1 MSAGRTRLEIGTYG
15 DIGTKRTAAGTVRAE
30 ARFRDWD
37 GEVRKV
43 TATAS
48 TSKAAKHALRRK
60 LAQRSTATGLG
71 TVLSPESTV
80 AQLVAAWLE
89 DVQVRTDLADGT
101 KDLYA
106 REVNSLIL
114 PHLKSL
120 RLREVT
126 VGRVDQF
133 IKRQATVSYAH
144 AKHSRRML
152 SMMFN
157 FALRHDAV
165 QHNPVA
171 GASRLKAPK
180 KKPQS
185 LTFHQL
191 EQVRHAAAQWRTGK
205 SVSGPRPDGQVRDV
219 IEVLLGTSDRIGEA
233 LALRKCDI
241 DDSRA
246 ADRLPM
252 RVMIAGTLVVIK
264 GKGVY
269 RQDHP
274 KTSNSRRSLEV
285 PEFTAE
291 VVRRRLKLI
300 EEKGL
305 PDDHLLFFTRRHTP
319 LAPNNV
325 RRTLRKMLKDAGLT
339 ELKVTPHTF
348 RRTSGTTIARATD
361 AKTAA
366 EVMGNSEEI
375 AERHYIEPELPKPH
389 PAPAIH
395 LKSLA
400 PGTVAHSGPDR
411 DQARS
416 SV

>member
-1 MSAGRTRLEIGTYG
+1 MSAGRSRLEIGTYG
-15 DIGTKRTAAGTVRAE
+15 DISTASTPAGTIRAE

-43 TATAS
+43 TAVGPTV
-48 TSKAAKHALRRK
+48 KAAKQALRQK
-60 LAQRSTATGLG
+60 LARRSTATGFG
-71 TVLSPESTV
+71 TTLSPESTV
-80 AQLVAAWLE
+80 AELAAAWLE

-126 VGRVDQF
+126 VGRIDQF

-144 AKHSRRML
+144 AKHSRRMV

-165 QHNPVA
+165 HMNPVA
-171 GASRLKAPK
+171 GAARLAAPK
-180 KKPQS
+180 RKPKA
-185 LTFHQL
+185 LTYGEI
-191 EQVRHAAAQWRTGK
+191 EQVRDAARTWRTGK
-205 SVSGPRPDGQVRDV
+205 SVNGPRPDGQVRDV

-241 DDSRA
+241 DDSRV
-246 ADRLPM
+246 ADDLPM
-252 RVMIAGTLVVIK
+252 RVTVVGTLVVIK

-269 RQDHP
+269 RQDFP
-274 KTSNSRRSLEV
+274 KTSNSRRTLEV
-285 PEFTAE
+285 PEFAAE
-291 VVRRRLKLI
+291 VIRRRLKII
-300 EEKGL
+300 EDKGM
-305 PDDHLLFFTRRHTP
+305 DEAHLLFFTRRDTP

-325 RRTLRKMLKDAGLT
+325 RRTLRKMLADAGLSDL
-339 ELKVTPHTF
+339 EVSPHTF
-348 RRTSGTTIARATD
+348 RRTSGTVIARATD

-366 EVMGNSEEI
+366 EVMGNTEDV
-375 AERHYIEPELPKPH
+375 AQRHYIEPEAPVPH
-389 PAPAIH
+389 TAPAIH

-400 PGTVAHSGPDR
+400 PRSVSDAADDSEVAL
-411 DQARS
+411 
-416 SV
+416 

>member
-1 MSAGRTRLEIGTYG
+1 MSTGRTRLEIGTYG
-15 DIGTKRTAAGTVRAE
+15 DISTTRTAAGTVRAE

-43 TATAS
+43 TATGS
-48 TSKAAKHALRRK
+48 TVKTAKQALRQK
-60 LAQRSTATGLG
+60 LVRRNTATGLG
-71 TVLSPESTV
+71 TVLTPESTV
-80 AQLVAAWLE
+80 AQLAAAWLE
-89 DVQVRTDLADGT
+89 DVEVRTDLAPGT

-106 REVNSLIL
+106 REVRSLIL

-120 RLREVT
+120 RLREAT

-152 SMMFN
+152 SMLFN

-165 QHNPVA
+165 HHNPVA
-171 GASRLKAPK
+171 GASRLKSPNR
-180 KKPQS
+180 KPQS
-185 LTFHQL
+185 LTYHQI
-191 EQVRHAAAQWRTGK
+191 EQVRRAAATWRTGK

-241 DDSRA
+241 DDSRLA
-246 ADRLPM
+246 EELPM
-252 RVMIAGTLVVIK
+252 LVTVAGTLVVIK

-274 KTSNSRRSLEV
+274 KTSNSRRTLEV

-291 VVRRRLKLI
+291 VIRRRLQVI
-300 EEKGL
+300 EDKGL
-305 PDDHLLFFTRRHTP
+305 PDDHLLFFTRNDTP
-319 LAPNNV
+319 LSPNNV

-339 ELKVTPHTF
+339 DFKVTPHSF

-366 EVMGNSEEI
+366 EVMGNTEEI
-375 AERHYIEPELPKPH
+375 AERHYIEPEQPKPN

-400 PGTVAHSGPDR
+400 PGASTGVEQTTCEEGDA
-411 DQARS
+411 A
-416 SV
+416 